1 MVVDAF
7 MNTLAMRG
15 ITTWN
20 LFCAGHVA
28 PTGNVVRPIKLGVV
42 AYAVYL
48 SVGGMNGHNSE

>member
-1 MVVDAF
+1 

-28 PTGNVVRPIKLGVV
+28 PTGNVVRPIKLGGV
-42 AYAVYL
+42 AYPVYL
-48 SVGGMNGHNSE
+48 SVDGLNGHNSD